1 MPFMRFPK
9 EKNFRQALNGKR
21 NEPSGKMT
29 LLQNGKQVKYTCENG
44 KVTVILPQGLKNE
57 ALAFSFRVK
66 K

>member
-1 MPFMRFPK
+1 
-9 EKNFRQALNGKR
+9 
-21 NEPSGKMT
+21 MT

-66 K
+66 NRQYIHVLTQLQELK